1 MFLLNYVE
9 NSDAGVKTSNC
20 LFISKDKATEE
31 MVEAFEKS
39 NAIMQWVETLPP
51 IGAGDPRE
59 DQVGEEL
66 WVSHAEDGIAV
77 TDGIDTFTWR
87 IETITPEDEKEGQ

>member
-9 NSDAGVKTSNC
+9 NADAGVKTSSR

-31 MVEAFEKS
+31 MVEAFEKT
-39 NAIMQWVETLPP
+39 NDIMQWVETLPP

-66 WVSHAEDGIAV
+66 WVSHTEDGIAV
-77 TDGIDTFTWR
+77 TDGIDTFTWH
-87 IETITPEDEKEGQ
+87 IEAITPEDEKEGR